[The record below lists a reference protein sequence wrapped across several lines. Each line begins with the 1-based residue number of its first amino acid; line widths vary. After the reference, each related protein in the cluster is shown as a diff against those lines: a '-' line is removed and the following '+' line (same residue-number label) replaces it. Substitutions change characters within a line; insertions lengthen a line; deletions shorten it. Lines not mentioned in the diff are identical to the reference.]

1 MKKLFFAAAA
11 LAAFT
16 AATPASAQA
25 VSASP
30 KATANARLIKP
41 LTLSVLQNLDFG
53 TIVMGTLTANDTVSI
68 SGAGAVSCG
77 TSGNLT
83 CSGTPKAA
91 QFKITGTQ
99 GQSVLVSSSAA
110 TYSLTGSN
118 GGTLTFTPSLP
129 TSAITLGSSGSVGNN
144 FNVGGSISVTPTT
157 IDGVYSGQI
166 DVQVTYQ

>member
-30 KATANARLIKP
+30 RATANARLIKP
-41 LTLSVLQNLDFG
+41 LTLTALQNLDFG
-53 TIVMGTLTANDTVSI
+53 TVVMGTLTAADTVSI
-68 SGAGAVSCG
+68 DALGAVSCG

-91 QFKITGTQ
+91 QFRITGTQ
-99 GQSVLVSSSAA
+99 GQAVVVTSATA

-118 GGTLTFTPSLP
+118 GGTLTFTPTLP
-129 TSAITLGSSGSVGNN
+129 TGAITLGNAGSAGNN

-157 IDGVYSGQI
+157 LDGVYSGQVDI
-166 DVQVTYQ
+166 QVAYQ